1 MHRTT
6 VLLPEK
12 LKTKANVKA
21 NTLGISLGEFIRL
34 SIESSLKSQFSE
46 KKNDPFIQDTNIFTK
61 CSSTDCSINHDDYIY
76 GDRK

>member
-6 VLLPEK
+6 ILLPER

-34 SIESSLKSQFSE
+34 SIESNLKSQVRE
-46 KKNDPFIQDTNIFTK
+46 INNDPFIQDDYVFTE
-61 CSSTDCSINHDDYIY
+61 CNASDCSINHDDYIY
-76 GDRK
+76 GDMK